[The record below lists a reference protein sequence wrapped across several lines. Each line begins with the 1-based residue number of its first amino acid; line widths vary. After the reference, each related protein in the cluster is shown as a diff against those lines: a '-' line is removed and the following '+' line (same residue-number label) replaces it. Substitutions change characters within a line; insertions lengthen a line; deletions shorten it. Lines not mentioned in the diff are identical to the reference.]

1 MDLEHLAALRAH
13 ELNAALGLLRR
24 HGASH
29 SRLLEIGAGTG
40 QQAKTLAAAGYEVT
54 AIDLPGSRYA
64 SARVWPVIEYD
75 GTTLPFA
82 DNSFDIVFSSNVL
95 EHIADTDGMQRE
107 IARVLTPGGIAVHV
121 LPSPTWRVVTML
133 AHYPWL
139 VVAAGAALK
148 RRVAQSSAPTPAD
161 CNAARV
167 RPSWRR
173 IAYAHRHGEHGN
185 ALSEAFHFR
194 RHRWLQVF
202 QRNGFHVTETAASGL
217 LYSGYA
223 VLGQHLS
230 LPVRSRIAR
239 WIGSACHLFVMRRPD
254 EHSGQ

>member
-24 HGASH
+24 HGTNH
-29 SRLLEIGAGTG
+29 GRLLEIGAGTG
-40 QQAKTLAAAGYEVT
+40 QQAKALAAAGYDVT

-82 DNSFDIVFSSNVL
+82 DNSFDIIFSSNVL

-139 VVAAGAALK
+139 IVAACAMLK
-148 RRVAQSSAPTPAD
+148 KPVEEHANRATAD
-161 CNAARV
+161 NQPPSK

-173 IAYAHRHGEHGN
+173 IAYACRHGEHGN
-185 ALSEAFHFR
+185 ALTEPWHFR
-194 RHRWLQVF
+194 RSRWQQVF
-202 QRNGFHVTETAASGL
+202 ERNGFQISQTVASGL
-217 LYSGYA
+217 FYSGYA
-223 VLGQHLS
+223 VFGKGLNLA
-230 LPVRSRIAR
+230 SRKRLAR
-239 WIGSACHLFVMRRPD
+239 CFGSACHIFVMRRAN
-254 EHSGQ
+254 GRAG